1 MTAKFVRFDILKT
14 LPLQEYERWLRLAGE
29 HREWFDNL
37 KLRKYLIDN
46 NGAYLI
52 DDHPVIERNGSWAH
66 TPDEEAAAPI
76 DEAHDASVEEHESRE
91 AGLGARGRGKMN
103 EQMKV
108 SHSALILFGLACT
121 GLTMFLMDGVSL
133 GLPRWLYLVVALAF
147 VVAAEVFNSQ
157 EGVPAIT
164 KLEMFADVFIV
175 YFLLVGLPVAIIW
188 LLLTFILQ

>member
-37 KLRKYLIDN
+37 KLRKYLIDD

-52 DDHPVIERNGSWAH
+52 NDHPVIERNGSAAH

-76 DEAHDASVEEHESRE
+76 AEAHDASVEEHEPRE
-91 AGLGARGRGKMN
+91 AGFDVRGRGKMN

-108 SHSALILFGLACT
+108 STLALILFGLAC
-121 GLTMFLMDGVSL
+121 GSLTMFLMDGVSL
-133 GLPRWLYLVVALAF
+133 GLPRWLYLVGAVSF

-157 EGVPAIT
+157 EGVPAMT

-175 YFLLVGLPVAIIW
+175 SLVFVGLIVAIIW
-188 LLLTFILQ
+188 LLLRVVG